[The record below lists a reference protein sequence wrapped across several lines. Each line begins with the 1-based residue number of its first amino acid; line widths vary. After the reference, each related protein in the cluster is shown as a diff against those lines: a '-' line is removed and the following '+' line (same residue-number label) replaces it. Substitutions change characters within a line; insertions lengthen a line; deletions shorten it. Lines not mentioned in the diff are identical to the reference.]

1 MFDAQYEDDQA
12 PTSIGNVS
20 TVHSNT
26 STVRSLIGSSSH
38 VAYAS
43 GLACVA
49 NQRTLYGSGPHDEL
63 WEVSVE
69 WGVQNVRVR
78 YVPYSKAATEKLR

>member
-1 MFDAQYEDDQA
+1 MACDMAHAVATSPPIAIEGNERGACVSDLAMFGALYEDDQA
-12 PTSIGNVS
+12 PTSIGNVR

-38 VAYAS
+38 VACAS

-49 NQRTLYGSGPHDEL
+49 NQRTLYGS
-63 WEVSVE
+63 VCV
-69 WGVQNVRVR
+69 
-78 YVPYSKAATEKLR
+78 